1 MRPVLPW
8 IVAYLL
14 ILLVWA
20 LIILRRPGPTLWKGS
35 SLVAVNIAF
44 VLVSAIVVFLGRGT
58 LGSGFIAFYVV
69 LIIVALLLREKW
81 LLLGISH
88 ADSAAVLER
97 CFVQT
102 RATSTRRDDA
112 YVIQCGGAEM
122 AVLIRPTTDRMM
134 SVYFSGGGESK
145 KAVLVRNLFC
155 KQFHSSFPTPRF
167 RA

>member
-1 MRPVLPW
+1 LAW

-14 ILLVWA
+14 ILLVWG

-44 VLVSAIVVFLGRGT
+44 VLVSTAAALLQQGT
-58 LGSGFIAFYVV
+58 LGSGFIVFDVIL
-69 LIIVALLLREKW
+69 LIIALLLRRKW

-102 RATSTRRDDA
+102 RATSTRREDA

-122 AVLIRPTTDRMM
+122 AVLIRPTTGRMM
-134 SVYFSGGGESK
+134 NVRFSGGETSK

>member
-1 MRPVLPW
+1 MRQVLPW
-8 IVAYLL
+8 IAAYLL

-35 SLVAVNIAF
+35 SLVGVNIAF
-44 VLVSAIVVFLGRGT
+44 VLVSTAVVLLQRGT
-58 LGSGFIAFYVV
+58 LGSGLIVFDVV
-69 LIIVALLLREKW
+69 LIIVALLMRQKW

-97 CFVQT
+97 CFIQT
-102 RATSTRRDDA
+102 RATSVRRADA
-112 YVIQCGGAEM
+112 YAIQCGGAEM
-122 AVLIRPTTDRMM
+122 MVVIQPATNRMM
-134 SVYFSGGGESK
+134 SVRFSGGGASK
-145 KAVLVRNLFC
+145 KAGLLRNLFC

>member
-1 MRPVLPW
+1 LSQVVPW

-44 VLVSAIVVFLGRGT
+44 ALVSTIAVLIQQGTVGTGLIVFD
-58 LGSGFIAFYVV
+58 VV
-69 LIIVALLLREKW
+69 LLIIALVLRRKW
-81 LLLGISH
+81 MLLGISH

-102 RATSTRRDDA
+102 RATSTRRDEA

-122 AVLIRPTTDRMM
+122 LVLIQPAMGRMM
-134 SVYFSGGGESK
+134 SVRFSGGEASK
-145 KAVLVRNLFC
+145 KAGLVRNLFS
-155 KQFHSSFPTPRF
+155 KQFHGSFPTPRF

>member
-1 MRPVLPW
+1 LRQVLPW
-8 IVAYLL
+8 IAAYLL
-14 ILLVWA
+14 ILLAWV

-44 VLVSAIVVFLGRGT
+44 VLVSTAVVLLQRGT
-58 LGSGFIAFYVV
+58 FGSGLIVFDVV
-69 LIIVALLLREKW
+69 LIIVALVMREKW

-97 CFVQT
+97 CFIQT
-102 RATSTRRDDA
+102 RATSVRRADIYA
-112 YVIQCGGAEM
+112 IQCGGAEM
-122 AVLIRPTTDRMM
+122 LVLIRPTTERMM
-134 SVYFSGGGESK
+134 SVQFSGGGASK